1 MAPLTLAQMDRIVN
15 TVPKHVTQEELWD
28 AGCRAMKAFNRNGPL
43 GTGGNTAPSSAR
55 PAATPNR
62 ARVRKN
68 NSPQSSAPPAFDD
81 NFVPEP
87 PAWLFD

>member
-15 TVPKHVTQEELWD
+15 GGPYHATQEELWD
-28 AGCRAMKAFNRNGPL
+28 AGCRAMRVFNRDGPL

-55 PAATPNR
+55 PAATRIR
-62 ARVRKN
+62 AREN

-81 NFVPEP
+81 NYVPEP